1 MGCILIFGINLWE
14 HFKEDE
20 IKTQF
25 KKIIRGELLNKKRI
39 TNVKKELTYFFTK
52 KPINLEFQD
61 DGFYYLKD

>member
-20 IKTQF
+20 IKIQF
-25 KKIIRGELLNKKRI
+25 KIIISGELLNKKRI
-39 TNVKKELTYFFTK
+39 TNVKKELTYFFIK

-61 DGFYYLKD
+61 DGF